1 VSNKT
6 GGKGKNASRGYGPTR
21 KPTRGKPSQ
30 RKGSVVLAAPR
41 QPLSRR
47 GALAGVVVVVV
58 LVLAIAGFFYQRSR
72 SAPGGTSAVAASTA
86 PVRVT
91 NGVVRVGAATAPVT
105 ITVFED
111 FTCPVCG
118 QFEEV
123 YGREL
128 AQSLDQGK
136 IAVDYRTLDFLNS
149 KSASRDYSTRA
160 AAAALCVAGDGTGS
174 AFSKFHS
181 TLFAPATQ
189 PKENSPEDLS
199 NAQLTSLAADVGAS
213 PNAQHCIS
221 SGVQSRPA
229 RDAAQAGRSALAAS
243 GNPVVTPTV
252 LNGTT
257 KIDLNNRNWI
267 TSLG

>member
-1 VSNKT
+1 MSNKS
-6 GGKGKNASRGYGPTR
+6 GGKDKNASRGSGPTR

-30 RKGSVVLAAPR
+30 RRGSVVLAAPR

-47 GALAGVVVVVV
+47 WALAGVVVAVV
-58 LVLAIAGFFYQRSR
+58 LVLAIAGFFYQRSQ
-72 SAPGGTSAVAASTA
+72 STSASTA

-123 YGREL
+123 YGGEL

-189 PKENSPEDLS
+189 PKENSPGDLS

-213 PNAQHCIS
+213 PNAQRCIS

-229 RDAAQAGRSALAAS
+229 RDAAQAGRAALAAS